1 MAGSFAIGLVVYGT
15 IAFVLAIPLFVSA
28 RRRARHAAFRG
39 FVYGGVGVAVACALL
54 AAGTHELRGACDEA
68 GYNLSY
74 ACLDVG
80 AAGLQLLLVGGY
92 AVAAWITAYF
102 IAKD

>member
-1 MAGSFAIGLVVYGT
+1 MGVAFTIGLVVYGAV
-15 IAFVLAIPLFVSA
+15 AFALATPLFVVA
-28 RRRARHAAFRG
+28 RRHDKPSTVRG
-39 FVYGGVGVAVACALL
+39 FVYGGLGVAVACALL
-54 AAGTHELRGACDEA
+54 AAGTHDLRAACDEA

-80 AAGLQLLLVGGY
+80 AAGLQLLFVGGF
-92 AVAAWITAYF
+92 AAAAWMTAYF